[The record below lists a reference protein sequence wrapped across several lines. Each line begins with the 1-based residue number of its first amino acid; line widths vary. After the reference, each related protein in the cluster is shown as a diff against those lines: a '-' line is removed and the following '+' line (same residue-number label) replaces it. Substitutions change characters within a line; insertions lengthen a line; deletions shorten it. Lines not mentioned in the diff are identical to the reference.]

1 MAKEARAFS
10 LRAIDAPILIVRLWS
25 IETSSVSLLRFLFS
39 SSHEESIFKRDDRNG
54 RRADD
59 RPAFLATEEIL
70 PARGARERV
79 LRYIKGVLQYNIT
92 RKASRVPIREYYLSA
107 SSACFC
113 ETPSPQRDVR
123 SVGQGR
129 VWGRVDATL
138 RWRGMPDSW
147 SRLCTTRVYLAPGER
162 SSRNLAR

>member
-10 LRAIDAPILIVRLWS
+10 SRAIDAPILIVRLWS
-25 IETSSVSLLRFLFS
+25 IKTSSVSLLRFLFS
-39 SSHEESIFKRDDRNG
+39 SSREESIFKRDDRNG

-70 PARGARERV
+70 PARGAREHV

-92 RKASRVPIREYYLSA
+92 RKASRVAIREYYLSA

-113 ETPSPQRDVR
+113 ETPSPQRDVGGTGPCLGTR
-123 SVGQGR
+123 RCDVTMTRNAGFLVEIMHHARIFS
-129 VWGRVDATL
+129 T
-138 RWRGMPDSW
+138 RWTILSE
-147 SRLCTTRVYLAPGER
+147 SC
-162 SSRNLAR
+162 

>member
-10 LRAIDAPILIVRLWS
+10 SRAIDASILIVRLWS

-39 SSHEESIFKRDDRNG
+39 SSREESIFKRDDRNG

-92 RKASRVPIREYYLSA
+92 RKASRVAIREYYLSA

-113 ETPSPQRDVR
+113 ETRPVGGTGPCLGTRRCDGRYDDEECRILGRD
-123 SVGQGR
+123 
-129 VWGRVDATL
+129 
-138 RWRGMPDSW
+138 
-147 SRLCTTRVYLAPGER
+147 YAPR
-162 SSRNLAR
+162 AYI

>member
-10 LRAIDAPILIVRLWS
+10 SRAIDAPILIVRLWS

-39 SSHEESIFKRDDRNG
+39 SSREESIFKRDDRNG

-79 LRYIKGVLQYNIT
+79 LRYNIT
-92 RKASRVPIREYYLSA
+92 RKASRVAIREYYLSA

-113 ETPSPQRDVR
+113 ETRPVGGTGPCLGTRRCDGRYDDEECRILGRD
-123 SVGQGR
+123 
-129 VWGRVDATL
+129 
-138 RWRGMPDSW
+138 
-147 SRLCTTRVYLAPGER
+147 YAPR
-162 SSRNLAR
+162 AYI

>member
-10 LRAIDAPILIVRLWS
+10 SRAIDAPILIVRLWS

-39 SSHEESIFKRDDRNG
+39 SSREESIFKRDDRNG

-79 LRYIKGVLQYNIT
+79 LRYIKGVLQYNISIT
-92 RKASRVPIREYYLSA
+92 RCHPRILFIREFRVFL
-107 SSACFC
+107 
-113 ETPSPQRDVR
+113 RDTVPPTR
-123 SVGQGR
+123 RPVGGT
-129 VWGRVDATL
+129 GPCL
-138 RWRGMPDSW
+138 G
-147 SRLCTTRVYLAPGER
+147 TRRCDVTMT
-162 SSRNLAR
+162 RNAGFLVEIMHHARIFSTR

>member
-10 LRAIDAPILIVRLWS
+10 SRAIDAPILIVRLWS

-39 SSHEESIFKRDDRNG
+39 SSREESIFKRDDRNG

-129 VWGRVDATL
+129 VWGRVDATDVTMTRNAGFL
-138 RWRGMPDSW
+138 VEIMHHARIFSTRWTILSE
-147 SRLCTTRVYLAPGER
+147 SC
-162 SSRNLAR
+162 